1 MKKLLAILVFALTLF
16 QIISLAASEINL
28 DQKIPFDQEIVY
40 GKLDN
45 GLTYYIK
52 KNSTPKKKARIDLII
67 KTGSL
72 MEDDDQLG
80 LAHLIEHMVFNG
92 TKDYP
97 KNKIDEYFNSIGL
110 SIGADF
116 NAFTGFE
123 KTVYTFSIPTEK
135 TGFIEQGIHILSD
148 ISNFA
153 NLDDQSF
160 EKERKIVEEEWRGSL
175 GKDKRLFDEIKKV
188 FFLNS
193 KFEDCSNSFLEDMQC
208 IKDSK
213 FKDRQPIGDIEIIR
227 NFTYETAIR
236 YYNDWYRPDLMAV
249 VAVGDFDEKYVEE
262 LIKKY
267 YYELFTKLTTYMFN
281 ILFKIIKLIN
291 SPISC
296 LH

>member
-1 MKKLLAILVFALTLF
+1 
-16 QIISLAASEINL
+16 
-28 DQKIPFDQEIVY
+28 
-40 GKLDN
+40 
-45 GLTYYIK
+45 
-52 KNSTPKKKARIDLII
+52 
-67 KTGSL
+67 

-193 KFEDCSNSFLEDMQC
+193 KFAKRS
-208 IKDSK
+208 
-213 FKDRQPIGDIEIIR
+213 PIGDIDIIR

-249 VAVGDFDEKYVEE
+249 VAVGDFDEKYVEG
-262 LIKKY
+262 LIKK
-267 YYELFTKLTTYMFN
+267 
-281 ILFKIIKLIN
+281 
-291 SPISC
+291 
-296 LH
+296 